1 MSDPYD
7 NPFKRLI
14 REIHR
19 RSLWQV
25 LAIYVVV
32 SWIVLQVVDVL
43 ANNFG
48 LPPWFP
54 AFALVFLLLG
64 LPVVLAAAFV
74 QAASPS
80 ESESKA

>member
-1 MSDPYD
+1 MSDPSD
-7 NPFKRLI
+7 NPLRKPVC
-14 REIHR
+14 EIHR

-25 LAIYVVV
+25 VGIYVVV

-80 ESESKA
+80 ECESKA